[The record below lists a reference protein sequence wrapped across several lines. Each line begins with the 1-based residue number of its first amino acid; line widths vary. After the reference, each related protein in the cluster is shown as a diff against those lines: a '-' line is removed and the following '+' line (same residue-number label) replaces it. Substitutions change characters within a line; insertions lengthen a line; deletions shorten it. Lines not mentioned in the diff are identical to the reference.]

1 MNDDQFRPNLS
12 VSAHAAFEL
21 AKEVDAVK
29 VEMERVCSRFGL
41 LSQKYLI
48 LTDALQLTI
57 KDMNGG
63 TYPAP
68 LNQQHFPE
76 LNSRC

>member
-1 MNDDQFRPNLS
+1 MSDDQFRPSIS
-12 VSAHAAFEL
+12 VSAHAALEL

-57 KDMNGG
+57 KDINGG

-68 LNQQHFPE
+68 LTHRTFPE

>member
-1 MNDDQFRPNLS
+1 MNDDQFRPIIS
-12 VSAHAAFEL
+12 VSAHAALEL

-57 KDMNGG
+57 KDINGG

-76 LNSRC
+76 LNSR